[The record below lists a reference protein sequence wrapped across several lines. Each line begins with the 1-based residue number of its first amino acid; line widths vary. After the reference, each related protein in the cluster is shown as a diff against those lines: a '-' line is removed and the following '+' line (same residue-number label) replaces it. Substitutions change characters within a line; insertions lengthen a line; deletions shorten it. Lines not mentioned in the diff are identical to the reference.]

1 MCFSLSDNI
10 YSMRAS
16 GLSRVPVGQVLPVAR
31 SGSRRYNQTV
41 PYVMV
46 SQIRY
51 LKRGLALARTTIL
64 TSVALVKG

>member
-16 GLSRVPVGQVLPVAR
+16 GLSRVGQVLPVAR
-31 SGSRRYNQTV
+31 SGSRRYNPTV

-51 LKRGLALARTTIL
+51 LKRGLALARTIIL
-64 TSVALVKG
+64 TSVALVEG